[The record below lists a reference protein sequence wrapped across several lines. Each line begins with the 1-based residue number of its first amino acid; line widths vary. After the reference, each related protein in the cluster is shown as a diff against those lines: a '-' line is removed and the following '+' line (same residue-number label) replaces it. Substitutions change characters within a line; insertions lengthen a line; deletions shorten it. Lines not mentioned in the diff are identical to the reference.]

1 MKSRIFFITLLT
13 IVAAQESADQL
24 CSSFDAQQSCGQCIK
39 AHAECAWCIDPHS
52 SLTNRCQLKSKFTN
66 ETCTPH
72 LVYSPQ
78 TAQVKI
84 QQNLPLETKQ
94 HDGKTIV
101 RQQPQAVSV
110 RLMPSHSATVSFK
123 YLHQTDPSRRSTE
136 PETMEIQTSDVKDT
150 PLQLKFFIV
159 CDGELKETKS
169 CRVQNNQIV
178 EFKIEE
184 INSRLCHQNGHLVC
198 GQCVCDQSRGGDKC
212 ECPLA
217 SHGVSKAS
225 ELEDKCRFNSSSP
238 VCSAS
243 GKCKCGQCQ
252 CNKPTAVFFFW
263 DTLHIQ
269 NSITQELCSNNG
281 RCECNRCVCNMGKT
295 GAFCGSDEKTPAP
308 EEKDKPESVPEE
320 PEATEKP
327 DDMPSDSDLE
337 KELDESSSAK
347 EEQTSSS
354 GVVSRVCVLLTFFL
368 LVLNF

>member
-1 MKSRIFFITLLT
+1 
-13 IVAAQESADQL
+13 
-24 CSSFDAQQSCGQCIK
+24 
-39 AHAECAWCIDPHS
+39 
-52 SLTNRCQLKSKFTN
+52 
-66 ETCTPH
+66 
-72 LVYSPQ
+72 
-78 TAQVKI
+78 
-84 QQNLPLETKQ
+84 
-94 HDGKTIV
+94 
-101 RQQPQAVSV
+101 
-110 RLMPSHSATVSFK
+110 
-123 YLHQTDPSRRSTE
+123 
-136 PETMEIQTSDVKDT
+136 MEIQTSDVKDT

-178 EFKIEE
+178 EFKIEVLVNSCSSTGDITLSVGILRQRTIAGLYVTTICGCECEKHPE

-252 CNKPTAVFFFW
+252 CNKPTVTGKFCQCDNDSCPLAVNGKVCSGNGVCDCGVCKCEMGW
-263 DTLHIQ
+263 ERDDCSCSTA
-269 NSITQELCSNNG
+269 SNN
-281 RCECNRCVCNMGKT
+281 CVDNG
-295 GAFCGSDEKTPAP
+295 TPAP